1 MKTNINKW
9 ITRVYGYDCC
19 GTIGYEFWSIKLF
32 GVSSDNPE
40 LFKKTCIIEA
50 KKSVESEPEWK
61 PFDGYR
67 ESLFQHESIR
77 LSENAQTLIKQ
88 VWGYVNL
95 QNQQ

>member
-1 MKTNINKW
+1 MEIAEEHTYVTKFHPIIQN
-9 ITRVYGYDCC
+9 Y
-19 GTIGYEFWSIKLF
+19 L
-32 GVSSDNPE
+32 
-40 LFKKTCIIEA
+40 KKTCIIEA
-50 KKSVESEPEWK
+50 KKSVDSEPEWK